1 MAQEREKRRIVI
13 ASILKPVDDTRML
26 DKMGVSLASTGD
38 WDVSIIAYQSTVITS
53 NRGIQLIPL
62 RKFRRLSFG
71 RWLARWKVLLE
82 AWKCKPTL
90 FIFNTHELL
99 IPALVLKVTRN
110 SMIIY
115 DVRENFY
122 LNIRHSESLPPLFR
136 FPLALL
142 VRFKEKLLA
151 PAIDHYFL
159 AEKGYEHEFKFH
171 RGGWTVVENK
181 AFIDPKVQERKKEP
195 GKLRLLFSGTLAES
209 TGVFRAIQLAKSLFA
224 LNKNTSLT
232 IIGYASTE
240 IVRRRIR
247 DESKSCSFI
256 HVIGLDHLVPHQQIA
271 ELIQQSDAGILSY
284 PFSELTRNSV
294 PSKLFEYLHCRL
306 PIILERGWPW
316 IDRYSSF
323 HPFLFVD
330 FVNPDHQTLL
340 NALLHNEFYLTHPTD
355 VGWESEAPGFL
366 QIIKKLMV

>member
-142 VRFKEKLLA
+142 VRFKEKL
-151 PAIDHYFL
+151 
-159 AEKGYEHEFKFH
+159 K
-171 RGGWTVVENK
+171 
-181 AFIDPKVQERKKEP
+181 
-195 GKLRLLFSGTLAES
+195 
-209 TGVFRAIQLAKSLFA
+209 A
-224 LNKNTSLT
+224 LNFGLIRKTDRTGCRHRTVGLT
-232 IIGYASTE
+232 PLSADG
-240 IVRRRIR
+240 
-247 DESKSCSFI
+247 
-256 HVIGLDHLVPHQQIA
+256 GPGGPG
-271 ELIQQSDAGILSY
+271 QSH
-284 PFSELTRNSV
+284 E
-294 PSKLFEYLHCRL
+294 
-306 PIILERGWPW
+306 
-316 IDRYSSF
+316 
-323 HPFLFVD
+323 
-330 FVNPDHQTLL
+330 
-340 NALLHNEFYLTHPTD
+340 
-355 VGWESEAPGFL
+355 
-366 QIIKKLMV
+366 